1 MQARIETVGL
11 QQPGAGKHPRS
22 DERAPPTGSHGGV
35 GVRCHTIVRPVRR
48 CALPAAWLWVAL
60 STLGCGSL
68 PMVDSKVDPLPFQD
82 QDLEFLE
89 PGSTDLEAL
98 VDELGPAA
106 IVRRS
111 GRLQVW
117 AAAVNQ
123 SRVVMVGGGSPYKHH
138 YLVVDLDSDGIVQ
151 RFEVVR
157 PNHTPVFGSADPP
170 CTSWGVCVLRDP
182 FEYHMGLFTLGHEE
196 LPAEDDIAV
205 VMDTGDEDSPAVGP
219 LPGENECAVYLFNA
233 STTGVWSTTRVATPE
248 TPWRFLPEGTY
259 SLLTPPPGRQLIR
272 AQFGPTCNAQDIRTL
287 ELDCESA
294 RSYYVSVAGKKCNT
308 MSLTLVPETT
318 ARETLK
324 KQRLIV
330 M

>member
-1 MQARIETVGL
+1 
-11 QQPGAGKHPRS
+11 
-22 DERAPPTGSHGGV
+22 
-35 GVRCHTIVRPVRR
+35 VRCHTIVRTVRR
-48 CALPAAWLWVAL
+48 CASPAAWLWVAL
-60 STLGCGSL
+60 FILGCGSL

-106 IVRRS
+106 IVRRG

-117 AAAVNQ
+117 AAAANQ

-138 YLVVDLDSDGIVQ
+138 YLVVELDSDGIVQ

-157 PNHTPVFGSADPP
+157 PNHTPVFGSAEPP
-170 CTSWGVCVLRDP
+170 CTSWGVCILRDP

-196 LPAEDDIAV
+196 LPAADDIAV
-205 VMDTGDEDSPAVGP
+205 VMDASDEDSLARDS
-219 LPGENECAVYLFNA
+219 LPGRNECAVYLFNA
-233 STTGVWSTTRVATPE
+233 SATGAWSTTRVATPE
-248 TPWRFLPEGTY
+248 TPWRYLPEGTY
-259 SLLTPPPGRQLIR
+259 SRLTLPPGRQLIR
-272 AQFGPTCNAQDIRTL
+272 AQYGPTCDEQDIRTL
-287 ELDCESA
+287 ELDCERA
-294 RSYYVSVAGKKCNT
+294 QTSYVAVAGKRCSR

-318 ARETLK
+318 AKETLQ